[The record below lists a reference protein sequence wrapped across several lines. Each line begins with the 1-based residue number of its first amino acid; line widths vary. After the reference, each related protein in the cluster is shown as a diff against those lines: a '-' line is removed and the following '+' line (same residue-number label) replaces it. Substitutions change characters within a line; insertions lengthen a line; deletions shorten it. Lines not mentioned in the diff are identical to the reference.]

1 MHERSSKNSMKKFVS
16 IALLLLKGK
25 KKKFKPFKNHLPSI
39 YYATINDRLC
49 VILVI

>member
-25 KKKFKPFKNHLPSI
+25 KKNLNHLK
-39 YYATINDRLC
+39 TIFHQFTMQRLMI
-49 VILVI
+49 VYV